1 VAHDDVVAVVLAIR
15 WSSHGF
21 GEVKEFCEKY
31 SKPLV
36 RLSAAY
42 SPNQVAYQ
50 LLRQVGD
57 RLGGRTMVA
66 AGGTAVN
73 AVQR

>member
-1 VAHDDVVAVVLAIR
+1 VAVVLLAIR

-36 RLSAAY
+36 RLPGGYNA
-42 SPNQVAYQ
+42 NQVAHNIVT
-50 LLRQVGD
+50 QVGE
-57 RLGGRTMVA
+57 RLAAEGCMVP
-66 AGGTAVN
+66 G
-73 AVQR
+73 